1 MDEKRYENVKDC
13 LQVERSRF
21 GSDILSALL
30 ISVLSVVVYSNTF
43 HAPFV
48 LDDYIYIL
56 RNPDITSLSNFWPP
70 DGTRYTGYLSFA
82 VNYRLGG
89 YDVFGYHAFNIAVHI
104 VNGLLVYA
112 LARLTLETPL
122 IRSRTSGKYAQTIPL
137 ISALVFALHPVQT
150 ESVTYITQRFASL
163 AALFY
168 ILSLVFYIKWRLGKG
183 GARGKAFYA
192 FALLAALAAMKSKEI
207 SFTLPVMLALF
218 EFSFFSGPLR
228 KRFVRIIPFFAA
240 ALTIPASF
248 LLLKGAGSGVD
259 ERIMQLQNIELGK
272 LSSYEYFISQF
283 RVIAKYLRLII
294 YPVDQN
300 LLYDLPFYRSILIPE
315 VFFSF
320 ILLAVILASSILL
333 YMKSRK
339 NGSAFGL
346 FASFGVFWFFVA
358 LSIESSVIPIQDI
371 IYEHRLYLPL
381 VGLSLAFSSACA
393 LVLEKAERP
402 GISPLALRL
411 ILVIVFAAPLGAAT
425 YMRNNLWKDPFI
437 LWEDVAVKSP
447 WSPLAH
453 HNLGTEYFKKGMID
467 RSIEEFREAIRLA
480 PDFDL
485 PHKNLG
491 AVYHGRGM
499 FDEAI
504 VEYKAVLKAHPDN
517 PETLYNIGLV
527 HMDKGMLDDAL
538 RHFEAALK
546 ADPGYVEG
554 YYGLGEVNF
563 RAGRTQESIRYFN
576 AFIEAAPDV
585 YLDFKRIAAR
595 RIEQAGE

>member
-1 MDEKRYENVKDC
+1 MNGKVYRNVEDR
-13 LQVERSRF
+13 LPVERSRF
-21 GSDILSALL
+21 GFDILSALL
-30 ISVLSVVVYSNTF
+30 ITALSVVVYSNTF
-43 HAPFV
+43 YSPFV
-48 LDDYIYIL
+48 FDDLIYIL
-56 RNPDITSLSNFWPP
+56 GNPDIASLSNFWPP
-70 DGTRYTGYLSFA
+70 EGTRYTGYLSFA

-89 YDVFGYHAFNIAVHI
+89 YEVFGYHAFNIAVHI

-122 IRSRTSGKYAQTIPL
+122 VKSRSGVKYAQTIPL

-168 ILSLVFYIKWRLGKG
+168 ILSLVLYIKWRLGSG
-183 GARGKAFYA
+183 GARGMAFYA
-192 FALLAALAAMKSKEI
+192 SALLAALAAMKSKEI
-207 SFTLPVMLALF
+207 SFTLPFMLALF
-218 EFSFFSGPLR
+218 EFSFFTGPAR
-228 KRFVRIIPFFAA
+228 QRFVRVIPFFAA

-259 ERIMQLQNIELGK
+259 ERIMQLQNIELGT
-272 LSSYEYFISQF
+272 LSNYEYLVSQF

-294 YPVDQN
+294 YPADQN
-300 LLYDLPFYRSILIPE
+300 LLYDLPFYRSVLIPE
-315 VFFSF
+315 VFLSF
-320 ILLAVILASSILL
+320 ILLAVILGSSILL

-339 NGSAFGL
+339 NGSALGL
-346 FASFGVFWFFVA
+346 LASFGVFWFFVA

-381 VGLSLAFSSACA
+381 AGLSLAFSAACA
-393 LVLEKAERP
+393 LVIEKAQGP
-402 GISPLALRL
+402 GISARALRL
-411 ILVIVFAAPLGAAT
+411 ALVIAIAAPLGAAT
-425 YMRNNLWKDPFI
+425 YMRNNVWKDPFT

-453 HNLGTEYFKKGMID
+453 HNLGAEYFKKGMFD
-467 RSIEEFREAIRLA
+467 RSIEEFREAVRLD
-480 PDFDL
+480 PEFYL
-485 PHKNLG
+485 SHKNLA
-491 AVYHGRGM
+491 AVYHSRGM

-504 VEYKAVLKAHPDN
+504 VEYKAVLKRLPDS
-517 PETLYNIGLV
+517 PVTLYNIGLV

-538 RHFEAALK
+538 RYFEAALK

-554 YYGLGEVNF
+554 YYGLGEASF

-576 AFIEAAPDV
+576 AFIEAAPDA
-585 YLDFKRIAAR
+585 YLDFKRSAAR